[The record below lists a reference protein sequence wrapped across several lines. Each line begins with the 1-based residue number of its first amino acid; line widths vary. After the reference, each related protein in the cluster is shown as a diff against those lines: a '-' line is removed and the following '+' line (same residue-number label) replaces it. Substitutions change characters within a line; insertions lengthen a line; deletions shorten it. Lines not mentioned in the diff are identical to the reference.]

1 LLVRIAYFITR
12 APCILPFFP
21 AYAAAYTGHPAGCT
35 SRQGRFSSPRRG
47 SQEEEG
53 IELYPNL
60 LRGLFR
66 LALLLLLL
74 LLIVV

>member
-1 LLVRIAYFITR
+1 MLVRIAYFIAR

-35 SRQGRFSSPRRG
+35 AGRFSSPRRG

-66 LALLLLLL
+66 LVLLLLLL